1 MFLVGSPSWQS
12 TVIEEGRPAIV
23 EDGIW
28 RPTGLKFGQWMR
40 LLGFLSVSKNVR
52 LTFKKTEISHKI

>member
-12 TVIEEGRPAIV
+12 SVIEEGRPAIV

-28 RPTGLKFGQWMR
+28 RPIELKFGQWMR

-52 LTFKKTEISHKI
+52 LTFKKTENSYKI